1 MSWHNKVVWTEGM
14 FLQPQHFQQHD
25 RFLANQMQAK
35 VASMSPYH
43 WGFADL
49 QIDEAALAMGK
60 LALVSARGVL
70 PDGTAFSMPI
80 EDAVPAALDIGA
92 DVRNEVVV
100 LAVALPR
107 PGVVETDAE
116 EAGGSTPPR
125 LHAAGVEVA
134 DSNATA
140 DRTAEVLIGRL
151 NARLM
156 LARDAGEG
164 RAPPPLIHASP
175 LLEEERPDESP
186 NAHLPGPDPRR

>member
-80 EDAVPAALDIGA
+80 EDAVPAAVQQDDLH
-92 DVRNEVVV
+92 
-100 LAVALPR
+100 PR
-107 PGVVETDAE
+107 VGICLCNQSGQACPHVQ
-116 EAGGSTPPR
+116 
-125 LHAAGVEVA
+125 
-134 DSNATA
+134 
-140 DRTAEVLIGRL
+140 
-151 NARLM
+151 
-156 LARDAGEG
+156 
-164 RAPPPLIHASP
+164 
-175 LLEEERPDESP
+175 
-186 NAHLPGPDPRR
+186 

>member
-100 LAVALPR
+100 LAVVLPR

-116 EAGGSTPPR
+116 EAGGSTPPPACGR
-125 LHAAGVEVA
+125 GGCGRQQRHGRPHGRGP
-134 DSNATA
+134 
-140 DRTAEVLIGRL
+140 DRPPERPP
-151 NARLM
+151 
-156 LARDAGEG
+156 DAG
-164 RAPPPLIHASP
+164 
-175 LLEEERPDESP
+175 
-186 NAHLPGPDPRR
+186 PRCR